1 MRTLL
6 LASLTVTL
14 ALVTGCQKSEPAPS
28 AATTSAPAE
37 ATTSAPTE
45 AANTP
50 AVAADVPTPE
60 DYEAAAEKTI
70 APTATPGVLTQE
82 LDKIEKEIGQ

>member
-1 MRTLL
+1 MRTLI
-6 LASLTVTL
+6 LASLAATL
-14 ALVTGCQKSEPAPS
+14 ALVIGCQKSEPAPA

-37 ATTSAPTE
+37 AAS
-45 AANTP
+45 TP

>member
-1 MRTLL
+1 MRALI
-6 LASLTVTL
+6 LASLTTL
-14 ALVTGCQKSEPAPS
+14 ALVMGCQKSEPAP
-28 AATTSAPAE
+28 AAGTTSAPAE
-37 ATTSAPTE
+37 AATTPV
-45 AANTP
+45 
-50 AVAADVPTPE
+50 VAADVPTPE

>member
-1 MRTLL
+1 MRTLI
-6 LASLTVTL
+6 LASLTATL
-14 ALVTGCQKSEPAPS
+14 ALVIGCQKSEPAPA

-37 ATTSAPTE
+37 A
-45 AANTP
+45 ANTP
-50 AVAADVPTPE
+50 AVATDVPTPE